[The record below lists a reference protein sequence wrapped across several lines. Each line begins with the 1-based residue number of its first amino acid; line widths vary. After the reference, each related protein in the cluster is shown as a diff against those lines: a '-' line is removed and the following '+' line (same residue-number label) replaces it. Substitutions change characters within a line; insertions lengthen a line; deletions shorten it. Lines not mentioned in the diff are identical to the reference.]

1 MGGSRNYTQGT
12 SRALATEILEGKE
25 RRSCPL
31 DPIEVEEIYKDRIGK
46 ATPCGN
52 LDNFP
57 RPKTIVSEKENET
70 MLSPITDKEIC
81 KCIARVKRDSAPGV
95 DGITRQ
101 AILVHLKEKPGELR
115 SLFRSMQVSNFVP
128 SCLTPNRSILLPKS
142 GDPTIVNNWRP
153 LTIGT
158 LVLRLYTAMLARR
171 ISNAVKLNPRQRGF
185 IPAQGCFENLYLLQG
200 IMRDA
205 QASGRYLAVTFIDL
219 AKAFDTISHEHVVKG
234 LERFGVD
241 CQMIGMVKALCDKF
255 TNISMLMIVD

>member
-1 MGGSRNYTQGT
+1 M
-12 SRALATEILEGKE
+12 
-25 RRSCPL
+25 
-31 DPIEVEEIYKDRIGK
+31 
-46 ATPCGN
+46 
-52 LDNFP
+52 
-57 RPKTIVSEKENET
+57 SEKENET

-101 AILVHLKEKPGELR
+101 AILVHLKEKPGEL
-115 SLFRSMQVSNFVP
+115 RSMQVSNFVP

-185 IPAQGCFENLYLLQG
+185 IPAQSCFENLYLLQG

-205 QASGRYLAVTFIDL
+205 KASGRYLAVTFIDL
-219 AKAFDTISHEHVVKG
+219 AKAFDTISHDHVVKG

-241 CQMIGMVKALCDKF
+241 CQMIGMVKALYTGVSKTFAVGDGHTGPFPILQGVKQDDPMSPILFNMCIDPLLSKLDELKAGYK
-255 TNISMLMIVD
+255 IDDER